1 MSDEEEKQTEETK
14 EQETEQ
20 KTERETE
27 QQEETE
33 PKPATE
39 AGAEGEGA
47 SAADQSEF
55 GDGLQDEELANLV
68 TAEEYLL
75 RKDVVLLEY
84 EKQMFLDMVH
94 ADGLLVA
101 AK

>member
-1 MSDEEEKQTEETK
+1 MSDEEEKPEKPAELET
-14 EQETEQ
+14 
-20 KTERETE
+20 
-27 QQEETE
+27 ETE
-33 PKPATE
+33 PKAD
-39 AGAEGEGA
+39 GEGEKEAQTEGEA
-47 SAADQSEF
+47 EAVPSAADQSEF
-55 GDGLQDEELANLV
+55 GDGLQDAELANLV

>member
-1 MSDEEEKQTEETK
+1 MSDEEEKPEKQAELET
-14 EQETEQ
+14 
-20 KTERETE
+20 
-27 QQEETE
+27 ETE
-33 PKPATE
+33 PKAD
-39 AGAEGEGA
+39 GEGEKEAQAEAEAEA
-47 SAADQSEF
+47 SDADQSEF
-55 GDGLQDEELANLV
+55 GDGLQDAELANLV

>member
-1 MSDEEEKQTEETK
+1 MSDAEEQPQERTEQDAEKET
-14 EQETEQ
+14 EQETN
-20 KTERETE
+20 
-27 QQEETE
+27 
-33 PKPATE
+33 AAAE
-39 AGAEGEGA
+39 AAN
-47 SAADQSEF
+47 QSEF
-55 GDGLQDEELANLV
+55 GDGLQDAELANLV

>member
-1 MSDEEEKQTEETK
+1 MSDEEKKQAEQKTDEKTEGKTK
-14 EQETEQ
+14 EQ
-20 KTERETE
+20 K
-27 QQEETE
+27 ETE
-33 PKPATE
+33 PKTATE

-47 SAADQSEF
+47 TAADQSEF

>member
-1 MSDEEEKQTEETK
+1 MSDAEEQPQERTEQEAEK
-14 EQETEQ
+14 ETEQ
-20 KTERETE
+20 KTN
-27 QQEETE
+27 
-33 PKPATE
+33 AAAE
-39 AGAEGEGA
+39 AAN
-47 SAADQSEF
+47 QSEF
-55 GDGLQDEELANLV
+55 GDGLQDAELANLV